1 MAGFVIAL
9 MNQARAENAIND
21 ERTAAE
27 RSRFRRNAARR
38 NSNMS
43 MKTEE

>member
-27 RSRFRRNAARR
+27 RSRLRRNARR
-38 NSNMS
+38 NSDMS
-43 MKTEE
+43 IKTEE